1 MIAGGKA
8 KESYKGVINMENK
21 IINNNGIYI
30 EIFAMKDGERY
41 NFKTINL
48 KEVSNILV
56 NSLMN
61 GIEAITIDPEIG
73 VVNED

>member
-30 EIFAMKDGERY
+30 EVFTMKDGERY

-73 VVNED
+73 VINED